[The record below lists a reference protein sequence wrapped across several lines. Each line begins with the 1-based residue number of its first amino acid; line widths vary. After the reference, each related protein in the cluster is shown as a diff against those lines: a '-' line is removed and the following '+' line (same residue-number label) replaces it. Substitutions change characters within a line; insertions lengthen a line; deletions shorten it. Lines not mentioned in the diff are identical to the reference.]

1 MVSNRIESLDF
12 VKFVAILLV
21 CIGHCYAKVPALESS
36 LHSIIYSFHMP
47 LFMLVCGYFSVR
59 SLELSMVELFLKK
72 GEAIN
77 YSYIV
82 LHSCD
87 SLLIWGRV
95 RSHWL
100 CMVS

>member
-59 SLELSMVELFLKK
+59 SLELSMVELFLKR
-72 GEAIN
+72 GSN
-77 YSYIV
+77 
-82 LHSCD
+82 
-87 SLLIWGRV
+87 
-95 RSHWL
+95 
-100 CMVS
+100 